1 MDTGSFLRSTTVIA
15 VVVVVVDIVVA
26 VSCFVLLIP
35 ILIHTVCILL
45 EYTHPEILQY
55 RVRPL
60 QRFTAIVYTHMYA
73 NFRSFFQPYPYNL
86 IFFALALSSL
96 CLPHKR
102 PRLLCST
109 TKNLHLVS
117 INKFERSRFYPPFQ
131 TKGKINHNKRT
142 LHQTIAEWKWNE
154 MNLKFCTLLNGKLY
168 GTICVQ
174 LDGFSNFS

>member
-1 MDTGSFLRSTTVIA
+1 MFCVAHSHFNTHRVYPSWVYTSRNTTISRATSATVY
-15 VVVVVVDIVVA
+15 
-26 VSCFVLLIP
+26 CNC
-35 ILIHTVCILL
+35 IHTYVCQL
-45 EYTHPEILQY
+45 
-55 RVRPL
+55 
-60 QRFTAIVYTHMYA
+60 
-73 NFRSFFQPYPYNL
+73 SFVFSTVPIQSHFL
-86 IFFALALSSL
+86 CSCSLFSLFATQTW
-96 CLPHKR
+96 P
-102 PRLLCST
+102 LLCST